1 MLPEISSTRL
11 FIREY
16 ISATRK
22 TPTDLTTIPFFSY
35 LKMAE
40 EDQGSNF
47 DEAHEEGPIKV
58 SVTFKPQERVAEA
71 EVKFPDNN
79 DTFQDVNLNESS
91 SENQLK
97 GVQATCD
104 DLDSHDVCLPI
115 DPSATS
121 VPLAAAAEEKAQN
134 DVSNFEVTRIT
145 LAFL

>member
-1 MLPEISSTRL
+1 MPEISSTHL
-11 FIREY
+11 FTREY

-22 TPTDLTTIPFFSY
+22 PPTDLTTNPFFSY
-35 LKMAE
+35 LTMAE
-40 EDQGSNF
+40 EDQESNF
-47 DEAHEEGPIKV
+47 DEAHEEGAIKV

-91 SENQLK
+91 SKNQLE

-104 DLDSHDVCLPI
+104 DPDSRDVCLPI

-121 VPLAAAAEEKAQN
+121 VPLAAAAAGKAEN
-134 DVSNFEVTRIT
+134 DVSNLEVTRIT

>member
-1 MLPEISSTRL
+1 
-11 FIREY
+11 
-16 ISATRK
+16 
-22 TPTDLTTIPFFSY
+22 
-35 LKMAE
+35 MAE
-40 EDQGSNF
+40 EDQESNF

-104 DLDSHDVCLPI
+104 DPDSHDVCLSI

-121 VPLAAAAEEKAQN
+121 VPLAAAAAGKAQN
-134 DVSNFEVTRIT
+134 SDVSNLEVTRIT